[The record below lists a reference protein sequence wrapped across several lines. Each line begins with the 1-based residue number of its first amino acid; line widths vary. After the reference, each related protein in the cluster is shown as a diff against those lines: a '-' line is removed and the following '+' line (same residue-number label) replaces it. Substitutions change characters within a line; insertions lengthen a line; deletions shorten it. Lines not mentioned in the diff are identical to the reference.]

1 MDVTVNIKGLKELEA
16 RLQEIDALG
25 QQKLLRRVLRKIA
38 RPMLNRARGNAVSL
52 GASGALSRSM
62 AIVSKRPK
70 GKQVAVVAVTSK
82 AKDRTALWLHNTAYR
97 RQRKGIFYGW
107 MVDQGHRVG
116 TKSTG
121 WLRKLTR
128 SGSGGSSVGTVRAR
142 PWFTPAVQGSEN
154 QAISAFTQ
162 ELAAALR
169 RIERRKSALANPDSV
184 VTE

>member
-1 MDVTVNIKGLKELEA
+1 MDVTVNIKGMRELEA
-16 RLQEIDALG
+16 RLQEIGGLG
-25 QQKLLRRVLRKIA
+25 SQKILRRVLRKIA
-38 RPMLNRARGNAVSL
+38 RPMLNRARGNAAGL

-107 MVDQGHRVG
+107 MVDQGHA
-116 TKSTG
+116 TPTG
-121 WLRKLTR
+121 RTR
-128 SGSGGSSVGTVRAR
+128 PR

-162 ELAAALR
+162 ELATALR

>member
-1 MDVTVNIKGLKELEA
+1 MDVTVNIKGMRELEA
-16 RLQEIDALG
+16 RLQEIGGLG
-25 QQKLLRRVLRKIA
+25 SQKILRRVLRKIA

-70 GKQVAVVAVTSK
+70 GQQVAVVAVTSK

-107 MVDQGHRVG
+107 MVDQGHN
-116 TKSTG
+116 TPTG
-121 WLRKLTR
+121 RTR
-128 SGSGGSSVGTVRAR
+128 PR
-142 PWFTPAVQGSEN
+142 PWFTPAVQASEN